1 VGLKKDIKK
10 IINIDIKK
18 GDFMERLYKIA
29 HALEGYLIIVA
40 GVSALNFYLDGIAV
54 AFSIIFSF
62 FIGPLMLILLPAMTV
77 AHILIL
83 GERADIIFEKKEV
96 PKGDLRILNIFCVFG
111 SLAIVYVF
119 WLVYIVAANF

>member
-1 VGLKKDIKK
+1 
-10 IINIDIKK
+10 
-18 GDFMERLYKIA
+18 MERLYKIA

-54 AFSIIFSF
+54 DFSIIFSF

-96 PKGDLRILNIFCVFG
+96 PKDDLRILNIFCVFG
-111 SLAIVYVF
+111 SLAIVYVI
-119 WLVYIVAANF
+119 WLFFFVGKNF